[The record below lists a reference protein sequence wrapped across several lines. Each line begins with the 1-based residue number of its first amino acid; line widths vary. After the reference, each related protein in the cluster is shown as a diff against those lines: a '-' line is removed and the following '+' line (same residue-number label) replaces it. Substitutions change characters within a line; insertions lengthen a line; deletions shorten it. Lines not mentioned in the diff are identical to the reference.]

1 MRLDLSVNMLTIQAL
16 KNKRITL
23 FGGSQIRPNINI
35 NDMVNVYIHMLNENS
50 ENIIYNAGNEN
61 LSLKELAL
69 MIKSIIP
76 CKIDVLKVK
85 DIRSY
90 KLDSTKLLNSGF
102 KFKYSVEEAIIEL
115 KQYYENNFLQ
125 DDPSFYNLPI
135 MLKKLKKIKKG
146 L

>member
-1 MRLDLSVNMLTIQAL
+1 
-16 KNKRITL
+16 
-23 FGGSQIRPNINI
+23 
-35 NDMVNVYIHMLNENS
+35 MLNENS